1 MNKRLSM
8 LGIVFVMFV
17 RTLAAV
23 PAHAETS
30 LGAQVLQSDLT
41 LTKAASPYVVNGL
54 IQIPAGKTLLIE
66 PGAVVTFANGG
77 GIKSLGELRVGSMN
91 STERVTLNLKTNLDF
106 IGNGLIP
113 PSIIIVRTDIY
124 GQNSALTYG
133 CGKLQIDETY
143 LEKIRTIVREQECVS
158 MSIKNSYLNNVT
170 NIYEGFFDGH
180 PASFILQNNQIVSM
194 QSICCSIPDR
204 TMGNNDPQAVYT
216 VTNNDFKNLE
226 SLNIPYGYVNYTFS
240 NNNLNNVKNVK
251 IVTYFGYSANS
262 KTEVLSSNHWGGL
275 STDSAIRNSI
285 KVLDGKSDIAI
296 QRTVVFEPVSPNA
309 ITLSGFPLSK
319 ANDIVKAASD
329 KAASDKA
336 ASDKAASDA
345 LAAIQAAAKAASDA
359 TAKAVAAAQAAAKKA
374 ATQKTII
381 TCVKGKLTKK
391 VSGVNPKCPPGY
403 VKKK

>member
-1 MNKRLSM
+1 MNKRLSI

-17 RTLAAV
+17 GTLAAA

-54 IQIPAGKTLLIE
+54 IQIPAGKTLVIE
-66 PGAVVTFANGG
+66 PGAVVTFTNGG

-113 PSIIIVRTDIY
+113 PSITIARTDVY
-124 GQNSALTYG
+124 GQNSVLTYG
-133 CGKLQIDETY
+133 CGKHQIDETY

-194 QSICCSIPDR
+194 QSICCSISDR

-251 IVTYFGYSANS
+251 IVSYFGYSANS

-296 QRTVVFEPVSPNA
+296 QRTVVFEPVAPNP

-345 LAAIQAAAKAASDA
+345 LAAIQAAAK
-359 TAKAVAAAQAAAKKA
+359 KA
-374 ATQKTII
+374 ATKKTII

>member
-1 MNKRLSM
+1 
-8 LGIVFVMFV
+8 
-17 RTLAAV
+17 
-23 PAHAETS
+23 
-30 LGAQVLQSDLT
+30 
-41 LTKAASPYVVNGL
+41 
-54 IQIPAGKTLLIE
+54 
-66 PGAVVTFANGG
+66 
-77 GIKSLGELRVGSMN
+77 
-91 STERVTLNLKTNLDF
+91 
-106 IGNGLIP
+106 
-113 PSIIIVRTDIY
+113 
-124 GQNSALTYG
+124 
-133 CGKLQIDETY
+133 
-143 LEKIRTIVREQECVS
+143 

-194 QSICCSIPDR
+194 QSICCSISDR

-251 IVTYFGYSANS
+251 IVSYFGYSANS

-296 QRTVVFEPVSPNA
+296 QRTVVFEPVAPNP

-345 LAAIQAAAKAASDA
+345 LAAIQAAAK
-359 TAKAVAAAQAAAKKA
+359 KA
-374 ATQKTII
+374 ATKKTII